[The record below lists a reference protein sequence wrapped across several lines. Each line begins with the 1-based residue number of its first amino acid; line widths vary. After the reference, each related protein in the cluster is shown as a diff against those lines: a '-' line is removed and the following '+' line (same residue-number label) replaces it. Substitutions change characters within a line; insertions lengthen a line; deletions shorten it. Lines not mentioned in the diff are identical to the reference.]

1 MKRKKS
7 WIQMQVIFLKKKVNE
22 KKAQMQNKFSF
33 FFLGEEEFQA
43 YAMEEESDDEG
54 NRRETKNH
62 KKPAFI
68 RDLVRYLADKED
80 PVRLEIGLKSAEEMI
95 RQSIGNGTEL
105 GNA

>member
-1 MKRKKS
+1 
-7 WIQMQVIFLKKKVNE
+7 MQVIFLKKKVNE
-22 KKAQMQNKFSF
+22 KKSADAKQVFIF

-95 RQSIGNGTEL
+95 RQSTGKGTEL
-105 GNA
+105 GNAQRS